1 MFNERKKKLQLYQ
14 LRSSNEMKRIL
25 GPREFIRESYE
36 IHEILITYT
45 VNLIHVEVGFFAE
58 ARSNLF
64 VSTKLK

>member
-14 LRSSNEMKRIL
+14 LRSSNEMKKIL
-25 GPREFIRESYE
+25 TTREFIRESY
-36 IHEILITYT
+36 EILITYT

>member
-25 GPREFIRESYE
+25 GPREFIRESNE
-36 IHEILITYT
+36 IYDILIKYT

-58 ARSNLF
+58 D
-64 VSTKLK
+64 

>member
-25 GPREFIRESYE
+25 GPREFIRESNE
-36 IHEILITYT
+36 IHEILIKYT

-64 VSTKLK
+64 VATKLK